1 MSGGDEHGCS
11 AYPKSIQAGIPKI
24 NNPAGW
30 PTPKIGALLKVV
42 QRPVRLEKTKEYRL
56 VTARRSRGGIVRRET
71 LLGKDI
77 ATPSQFEIAEGD
89 FLISRRQIAHGA
101 CGIVP
106 AELTGSVVSNEYATL
121 RPTAALDP
129 GFLKHLTSS
138 IYFQQ
143 TCFHSSIGVHVEK
156 LVFDLQGWLRWP
168 IAVPEPPEQR
178 RIAAVLDA
186 WDDAIISCEK
196 LIAAKERRRSLA
208 IDELLGL
215 DRTTGAENPDWDD
228 IKLSEIFELRI
239 GGTPSR
245 RRPDY
250 WDSDL
255 ETENH
260 WVSIADLRER
270 EIYSTKERL
279 TPKGIASSNVKLIPK
294 NTLLMSFKLTLGRV
308 SINQVP
314 VFTNEAIVALIPK
327 RRCSLTYFETLLGR
341 LDFSAQAEQ
350 AIKGLTLNKAKLSEL
365 IVTVPPYEVQ
375 LELGAQLDVLRSD
388 LEYERQHLTLLR
400 KQKRGLMQKLLTGQR
415 RVPESIDT
423 LLPAANEVAA

>member
-1 MSGGDEHGCS
+1 MSTGGGQGGS

-24 NNPAGW
+24 DNPAGW

-106 AELTGSVVSNEYATL
+106 AELAGSVVSNEYATL

-129 GFLKHLTSS
+129 GFLKHLTTS

-178 RIAAVLDA
+178 RIAAVIDT
-186 WDDAIISCEK
+186 WDEAILVAEK
-196 LIAAKERRRSLA
+196 LVADREKQRR
-208 IDELLGL
+208 
-215 DRTTGAENPDWDD
+215 
-228 IKLSEIFELRI
+228 
-239 GGTPSR
+239 
-245 RRPDY
+245 
-250 WDSDL
+250 
-255 ETENH
+255 
-260 WVSIADLRER
+260 
-270 EIYSTKERL
+270 
-279 TPKGIASSNVKLIPK
+279 
-294 NTLLMSFKLTLGRV
+294 
-308 SINQVP
+308 
-314 VFTNEAIVALIPK
+314 
-327 RRCSLTYFETLLGR
+327 
-341 LDFSAQAEQ
+341 
-350 AIKGLTLNKAKLSEL
+350 GLTLNYASSPTSEL
-365 IVTVPPYEVQ
+365 KALGSIGRFVKGKGLPKSDLTETGTPCLRYAEIYTRYRDTTRELISKTSEV
-375 LELGAQLDVLRSD
+375 GAQSSRPLRFGDIVFAASGETAEEIGKALAYLAHEEAVVGSDTVVLTGHGQNAAYLGHILNS
-388 LEYERQHLTLLR
+388 EPIA
-400 KQKRGLMQKLLTGQR
+400 KQKAAAGKGHSVVHIHAPDLAKILIPLPSLPVQNKVAATLQTIEEQIGCSVALVSHLRAQKQGLMQKLLTGQW
-415 RVPESIDT
+415 RVPESIDA
-423 LLPAANEVAA
+423 LLPGAIEVAA

>member
-1 MSGGDEHGCS
+1 VSTGSGQGGS
-11 AYPKSIQAGIPKI
+11 AFPKSVQAGIPKI

-106 AELTGSVVSNEYATL
+106 SELAGSIVSNEYATL
-121 RPTAALDP
+121 RPTSALHP
-129 GFLKHLTSS
+129 GFLKHLTAS

-186 WDDAIISCEK
+186 WDEAIATAQAHIEAKLRAEK
-196 LIAAKERRRSLA
+196 AIFSALRRTWPESEFASYGRLI
-208 IDELLGL
+208 G
-215 DRTTGAENPDWDD
+215 
-228 IKLSEIFELRI
+228 
-239 GGTPSR
+239 GGTPSKGN
-245 RRPDY
+245 PDF
-250 WDSDL
+250 WNG
-255 ETENH
+255 TIP
-260 WVSIADLRER
+260 WVSSKDMGDGVLT
-270 EIYSTKERL
+270 STVDQITEAAL
-279 TPKGIASSNVKLIPK
+279 SASTTKLVPK
-294 NTLLMSFKLTLGRV
+294 NSVLMVVRSGILRHTFPVALASKPV
-308 SINQVP
+308 AINQD
-314 VFTNEAIVALIPK
+314 IKALIPSK
-327 RRCSLTYFETLLGR
+327 SYDGFLLSRIIRLVSEDIRRLAMKTGTTVESIDVEALRDFPLPYPPESSRAATSGILSALQVEITCLEESLV
-341 LDFSAQAEQ
+341 A
-350 AIKGLTLNKAKLSEL
+350 
-365 IVTVPPYEVQ
+365 
-375 LELGAQLDVLRSD
+375 LR
-388 LEYERQHLTLLR
+388 T
-400 KQKRGLMQKLLTGQR
+400 QKRGLMQKLLTGQWP
-415 RVPESIDT
+415 VPESIDA
-423 LLPAANEVAA
+423 LLATASEVTV

>member
-1 MSGGDEHGCS
+1 VSTGGGQGGS

-24 NNPAGW
+24 DNPAGW

-106 AELTGSVVSNEYATL
+106 SELAGSIVSNEYATL
-121 RPTAALDP
+121 RPTSALDP
-129 GFLKHLTSS
+129 GFLKHLTAS

-186 WDDAIISCEK
+186 WD
-196 LIAAKERRRSLA
+196 
-208 IDELLGL
+208 
-215 DRTTGAENPDWDD
+215 
-228 IKLSEIFELRI
+228 
-239 GGTPSR
+239 
-245 RRPDY
+245 
-250 WDSDL
+250 
-255 ETENH
+255 
-260 WVSIADLRER
+260 
-270 EIYSTKERL
+270 
-279 TPKGIASSNVKLIPK
+279 
-294 NTLLMSFKLTLGRV
+294 
-308 SINQVP
+308 
-314 VFTNEAIVALIPK
+314 EAIVASEKLARSKKKLLSSAADKQMEFWSDGVELGTLVRVNAASLPNATAPDFRFEYFPIGDDDEAGGWMTYAESPSRARRLARPGDIAYSTVRPLLRRLFVVTEHPSAVFSTGYAILSPKERGDSAFIFHLMTSATIERQVHARVTGSGYPAISASDLKTMKIPK
-327 RRCSLTYFETLLGR
+327 IPKDQRMRIGQTLT
-341 LDFSAQAEQ
+341 SA
-350 AIKGLTLNKAKLSEL
+350 SD
-365 IVTVPPYEVQ
+365 EVCQ
-375 LELGAQLDVLRSD
+375 LEALT
-388 LEYERQHLTLLR
+388 TLLR
-400 KQKRGLMQKLLTGQR
+400 NQKRGLMQGLLTGKLP
-415 RVPESIDT
+415 VPKSIDT
-423 LLPAANEVAA
+423 LLPGASEVAA

>member
-1 MSGGDEHGCS
+1 MSTDGGQGGS

-24 NNPAGW
+24 DNPAGW

-106 AELTGSVVSNEYATL
+106 AELAGSIVSNEYATL

-129 GFLKHLTSS
+129 GFLKHLTAS

-186 WDDAIISCEK
+186 WDEAI
-196 LIAAKERRRSLA
+196 ATAKELVLA
-208 IDELLGL
+208 
-215 DRTTGAENPDWDD
+215 N
-228 IKLSEIFELRI
+228 
-239 GGTPSR
+239 
-245 RRPDY
+245 
-250 WDSDL
+250 
-255 ETENH
+255 
-260 WVSIADLRER
+260 
-270 EIYSTKERL
+270 ERL
-279 TPKGIASSNVKLIPK
+279 GVSVMQNLVGDCHNPFQANGQPLGEIVSVEYGKAVAEDDYSEDGSSWI
-294 NTLLMSFKLTLGRV
+294 LGTQGKIGTSHKADFV
-308 SINQVP
+308 G
-314 VFTNEAIVALIPK
+314 EAIVV
-327 RRCSLTYFETLLGR
+327 GR
-341 LDFSAQAEQ
+341 
-350 AIKGLTLNKAKLSEL
+350 KGTLNKPIYVPPCQPFRSIDTTFVLKTDKRCRALFFYLRHIDLAKLNAASG
-365 IVTVPPYEVQ
+365 VPSVSGDTLKSLPIPNMPDILESAMTAVDQRLVQ
-375 LELGAQLDVLRSD
+375 LRTHATFLVS
-388 LEYERQHLTLLR
+388 
-400 KQKRGLMQKLLTGQR
+400 QKRGLMQKLLTGQW
-415 RVPESIDT
+415 RVPESIDA
-423 LLPAANEVAA
+423 LLPKANKVAA